1 MDGKDH
7 EPDQCARIV
16 GELLA
21 KDGFQ
26 TEVTNDLGILG
37 SAMLAE
43 ADLLVP
49 VITGETLEK
58 AQAAALSRSRARYS
72 ASAATMARLPPRSRK
87 ALLPLCLGR
96 HLGGPSRQYHRL
108 SCPPVTRQDDPV
120 MEGIA
125 DFDYRSEQYYL
136 HYDPSVEILATT
148 TFTGEYDMAARN
160 VTMPVVFKRHFGA
173 GRVFYSALGHRAAE
187 FDHPPLCRLSCAA
200 ALSWA
205 ARRSESPTKTPIP
218 SNPAH
223 RARPRRV
230 SYLRASLGGSA
241 CRRAR
246 RGRVSQSLWLKRRRR
261 LDLQHV
267 VMRPLAAEE
276 DPVALL
282 HVRVIRASSSWAAGS
297 SVRRS
302 RTSSM
307 PLKRP

>member
-1 MDGKDH
+1 MVEPRYGITSTTQEGYTMRKAIIVWGGWQGH

-58 AQAAALSRSRARYS
+58 AQAAALVEAVRGGLGLGGHHGALATSFKES
-72 ASAATMARLPPRSRK
+72 ASFRYVSGVTWVAHPGNIIDFRVA
-87 ALLPLCLGR
+87 
-96 HLGGPSRQYHRL
+96 
-108 SCPPVTRQDDPV
+108 VTRQDDPV

-187 FDHPPLCRLSCAA
+187 FDHPFMPLILRRG
-200 ALSWA
+200 LSWA
-205 ARRSESPTKTPIP
+205 ARR
-218 SNPAH
+218 
-223 RARPRRV
+223 
-230 SYLRASLGGSA
+230 
-241 CRRAR
+241 
-246 RGRVSQSLWLKRRRR
+246 
-261 LDLQHV
+261 
-267 VMRPLAAEE
+267 
-276 DPVALL
+276 
-282 HVRVIRASSSWAAGS
+282 
-297 SVRRS
+297 
-302 RTSSM
+302 
-307 PLKRP
+307 